1 MFRGMKKDASR
12 AAIVILLGLFLT
24 GFSLSNGAEY
34 AEVRGS
40 SASQSSGQP
49 ASNMDSSMTNMDM
62 PHKATSSG
70 AKEMAMNAVPN
81 QVMIE
86 NFSFQPANLTVKA
99 GTKVTW
105 VNHDDVPHTAT
116 DTDKRFNSKTLDTD
130 DQFAFT
136 FDQPGTYNYYCALH
150 PKMTGQVI
158 VK

>member
-1 MFRGMKKDASR
+1 MFSGVKKDASS

-24 GFSLSNGAEY
+24 GCSLSNGVEY

-40 SASQSSGQP
+40 SGSQSNAQR
-49 ASNMDSSMTNMDM
+49 ASNPDSNMTNMDM
-62 PHKATSSG
+62 PQKATSSG

-81 QVMIE
+81 QVIID

-136 FDQPGTYNYYCALH
+136 FEQPGTYNYYCALH
-150 PKMTGQVI
+150 PKMTGQII

>member
-1 MFRGMKKDASR
+1 MFSGVKKDTTR

-24 GFSLSNGAEY
+24 GCSLSDGAEY

-40 SASQSSGQP
+40 SASKSSGQP
-49 ASNMDSSMTNMDM
+49 ASNMDSNMTSMDI

-81 QVMIE
+81 QILIE

-99 GTKVTW
+99 GTTVTW
-105 VNHDDVPHTAT
+105 VNRDDVPHTAS

-130 DQFAFT
+130 DHFAFT

-150 PKMTGQVI
+150 PKMIGQII